1 MGVMDDEYFYVPKTV
16 LPEHEQ
22 RAADKQCTMLKLDF
36 IRKWVV
42 KGNLDLFKTEQERDW
57 AYIVRK
63 EYRYHQKKA
72 IGEGIAYT
80 SLATVVYSL
89 LIKQVSFKPL
99 ALFFVVTPFLVTPR
113 LSKDC
118 RRMFEML
125 NVGTEYE
132 LGAERNRVLEE
143 CNRIS
148 KRADF

>member
-1 MGVMDDEYFYVPKTV
+1 MGVMDDEYFYVPKTE
-16 LPEHEQ
+16 LPAHEQ
-22 RAADKQCTMLKLDF
+22 QIADKQSTMIKLDF

-63 EYRYHQKKA
+63 EYLYHQKKA

-89 LIKQVSFKPL
+89 LVRQVSFKPL
-99 ALFFVVTPFLVTPR
+99 ALFFVITPFLVTPR

-132 LGAERNRVLEE
+132 LGAERNRILEE

-148 KRADF
+148 RRANF